1 MTTDASAPAWTEA
14 DLTKQLATD
23 CAVRPGDILLV
34 HSSMK
39 SLGRVE
45 GGPQA
50 VVRALM
56 AAVTEAGTILVPTY
70 TSPQPDGVFHH
81 ASTPSRTGLITEAFR
96 TMPGVVRSLHPT
108 HSVSAWGRQAREFTD
123 GHDRTSGLGAKSPFH
138 KAALA
143 GGQVLMIG
151 CSMTSCSLVHV
162 SEAIV
167 RTPYFGVVFYP
178 GYERT
183 LTMALADGTRIEVPP
198 KDNPTDSAGFTALQA
213 ELDRRRLIT
222 HCRLGAAACLKFS
235 GRECLAVAVEMLKA
249 DPTALLCHNER
260 CAVCPKAREL
270 CRPTGR

>member
-1 MTTDASAPAWTEA
+1 
-14 DLTKQLATD
+14 
-23 CAVRPGDILLV
+23 
-34 HSSMK
+34 MK
-39 SLGRVE
+39 SLGPVE
-45 GGPQA
+45 GGPQT

-70 TSPQPDGVFHH
+70 TSPQPDGLFHH
-81 ASTPSRTGLITEAFR
+81 ASTPSRTGLITETFR

-123 GHDRTSGLGAKSPFH
+123 GHDRTSGLGVKSPFH

-167 RTPYFGVVFYP
+167 RTPYFGAVFYP

-183 LTMALADGTRIEVPP
+183 LTMVLADGRRIEVPP
-198 KDNPTDSAGFTALQA
+198 KDNPTDSAGFLALQA
-213 ELDRRRLIT
+213 ELDRRGLIT

-249 DPTALLCHNER
+249 DPAALLCHNER